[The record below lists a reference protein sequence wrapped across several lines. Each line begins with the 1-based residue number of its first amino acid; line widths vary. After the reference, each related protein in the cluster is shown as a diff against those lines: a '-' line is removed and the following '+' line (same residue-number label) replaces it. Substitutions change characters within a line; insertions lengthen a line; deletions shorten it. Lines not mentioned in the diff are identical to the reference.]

1 MRVTI
6 LTNGPG
12 ELWGWVRPVAMELR
26 RRGHSVSLWLLP
38 CQFASGHEREAASLL
53 GVDKLE
59 GPMSAARLWRAL
71 GEERTDC
78 AVQLG
83 GDLAFGLRLS
93 KAARVPLTCYTYGP
107 KKGLKGGE
115 GLRLSVLT
123 AFPSQA
129 LQIPNARPIGDLVQD
144 SLLMDAQTPQFSQ
157 AAWDWPE
164 GQVSPGDANLTSPRV
179 LFLPGSRPAI
189 RRAALPWLAVVEES
203 LRALCPSVRVRT
215 LFPPFVPEAELR
227 PWRDAGLNPVRT
239 GAGIAMRGADF
250 ALTQPG
256 TNTLELMHCGLPSLV
271 AAPSSFLGLVP
282 IPGLRGMLASLPL
295 VGNAIRRGAV
305 RHILGR
311 WGGFISL
318 PNRISGRRILDEAWG
333 DISPQ
338 QVAERVAASLRAPE
352 ALAQTRAELLAMSG
366 RPGAAGR
373 LCDAISALP
382 EENAPLT
389 VGAEA
394 E

>member
-59 GPMSAARLWRAL
+59 GPGSAARLWRAL
-71 GEERTDC
+71 KDERTDC

-83 GDLAFGLRLS
+83 GDLAFGLHLS
-93 KAARVPLTCYTYGP
+93 RAAHVPLTCYAYGP
-107 KKGLKGGE
+107 KKGLNKYVQ
-115 GLRLSVLT
+115 VLT

-129 LQIPNARPIGDLVQD
+129 LHISGARPIGDLVRD
-144 SLLMDAQTPQFSQ
+144 SLLLDARMPQPGQ
-157 AAWDWPE
+157 EVWPE
-164 GQVSPGDANLTSPRV
+164 DPASPRV

-189 RRAALPWLAVVEES
+189 RRAALPWLAVVEEA
-203 LRALCPSVRVRT
+203 LRGQIPSVRVRT
-215 LFPPFVPEAELR
+215 LFPPFVPEAELKA
-227 PWRDAGLNPVRT
+227 WRDAGLNPVRT
-239 GAGIAMRGADF
+239 GAGVAMREADF

-271 AAPSSFLGLVP
+271 IAPSRFLDLVP
-282 IPGLRGMLASLPL
+282 VPGLRGMLASLPL
-295 VGNAIRRGAV
+295 VGRGIRRAAV
-305 RHILGR
+305 RHVLNR
-311 WGGFISL
+311 WNGFISL
-318 PNRISGRRILDEAWG
+318 PNRIYGRPIQDEAYG

-338 QVAERVAASLRAPE
+338 QVAERIAAALRDTEGRARM
-352 ALAQTRAELLAMSG
+352 RAELLAMSG
-366 RPGAAGR
+366 QPGAAAH
-373 LCDAISALP
+373 LCDALSAFP
-382 EENAPLT
+382 EENAPLP
-389 VGAEA
+389 VRGGPAE
-394 E
+394 